1 MDGGSCPIYNARQG
15 KGKGMKNRRQLSDR
29 WKQWV
34 CFLMMVCVTACLQ
47 SASCAAEKETQET
60 VRAGVFALDGYHAIE
75 EGDWKNTRNALHYVQ
90 EEERDQNF
98 TQEEQ
103 EILERSSYKAEN
115 VNLRTRIKKH
125 PVMTIIAALTVFVIC
140 LLAMFLVHLPD
151 LNGIATVRRISRVI
165 GDGKPIMIL
174 TAYDWA
180 DVEAEAREAG
190 VTAFCGKP
198 LLMSELRDVF
208 SQPFGMAHPEK
219 KKEVNFT
226 GKKVLLVED
235 NQLNQ
240 EIAGTLLKE
249 MGFQVETVDDGSV
262 AVERMKHA
270 IPNQYDLILMDIQMP
285 FMDGYE
291 ATKHIRALKSPAA
304 QVPIV
309 AVTAN
314 AFSADREKAMACG
327 MNGYLT
333 KPISVKLMVN
343 VLNEVL
349 D

>member
-15 KGKGMKNRRQLSDR
+15 KGKGMKNRRQLFDR
-29 WKQWV
+29 WKQWI
-34 CFLMMVCVTACLQ
+34 CF
-47 SASCAAEKETQET
+47 
-60 VRAGVFALDGYHAIE
+60 
-75 EGDWKNTRNALHYVQ
+75 
-90 EEERDQNF
+90 
-98 TQEEQ
+98 
-103 EILERSSYKAEN
+103 
-115 VNLRTRIKKH
+115 
-125 PVMTIIAALTVFVIC
+125 
-140 LLAMFLVHLPD
+140 LAMFLVHLPD
-151 LNGIATVRRISRVI
+151 RNGIATVRRISRVI

-174 TAYDWA
+174 TAYDWS
-180 DVEAEAREAG
+180 DVEAESREAG

-198 LLMSELRDVF
+198 LFMSELRDVL

-240 EIAGTLLKE
+240 EIACTLLKE

-270 IPNQYDLILMDIQMP
+270 IPSQYDLILMDIQMP